1 MSILAVAATQ
11 HDTLKAINEQISS
24 GGDGPGM
31 GWLAVG
37 ALGLGFILLGMRWW
51 RTKSERPSAV
61 NNAKKLAKEI
71 RKATGMSRRD
81 YWKLKR
87 EAERVS
93 EKRGI
98 AIDDDP
104 FLLVL
109 CPSLRGK

>member
-24 GGDGPGM
+24 GGDGPGL
-31 GWLAVG
+31 GWLALG
-37 ALGLGFILLGMRWW
+37 ALGLAVVLLGMRWW
-51 RTKSERPSAV
+51 RTKSERPAAV

-93 EKRGI
+93 EKRGVVI
-98 AIDDDP
+98 DDP

-109 CPSLRGK
+109 CPSLRLK